1 MQNEKAQS
9 GIIMRLAKTF
19 KCEAAD
25 SCYTIISASLKFGNA
40 VPNIFDSRIGFNIGI
55 KFIINTDVEI
65 KKS

>member
-1 MQNEKAQS
+1 
-9 GIIMRLAKTF
+9 MRLAKTF